1 MVVSILCNAIFCSI
15 NIYESVYFSL
25 TFFFYFHQSRN
36 LLTTKETALFLSPY
50 YFVGY
55 DGNGWTSHR
64 ESAECC
70 NVYTSLLQYTHFI
83 HVWMCLFEL
92 KVYFF
97 FTFIEV
103 AIYLRLWR
111 QCFFKTLTPRA
122 IWECYNAHTF
132 LLQVRSLL
140 YILGQ
145 DVQRDKTESF
155 ILSWVSFSRRY
166 HSLFIPL
173 NSFCIR

>member
-1 MVVSILCNAIFCSI
+1 MVVFILCNAIFCSI

-25 TFFFYFHQSRN
+25 TFFFLLSSKSQSINDKRDIAFLESI
-36 LLTTKETALFLSPY
+36 LLCWVWRQWLNFTPRVSWVLQCIHLSITIY
-50 YFVGY
+50 TLY
-55 DGNGWTSHR
+55 S
-64 ESAECC
+64 CM
-70 NVYTSLLQYTHFI
+70 NVFI
-83 HVWMCLFEL
+83 LVKGL
-92 KVYFF
+92 FF

-145 DVQRDKTESF
+145 DVQGDNTESF